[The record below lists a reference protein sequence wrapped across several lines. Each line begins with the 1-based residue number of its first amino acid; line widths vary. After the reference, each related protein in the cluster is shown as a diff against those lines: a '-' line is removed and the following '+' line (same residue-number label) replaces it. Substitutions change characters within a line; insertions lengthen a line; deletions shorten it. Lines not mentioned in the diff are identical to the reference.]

1 MFAVS
6 GGKTKPPKHIVLPFV
21 SKSLSGNTE
30 LIRTLKRLGRGAPYT
45 QTQAI
50 DMALCIQ
57 KISEYN
63 GDPGIK
69 GDCLRLRASPLCQGC
84 RNHLDA

>member
-21 SKSLSGNTE
+21 NKSLSGNTE

-57 KISEYN
+57 K
-63 GDPGIK
+63 
-69 GDCLRLRASPLCQGC
+69 L
-84 RNHLDA
+84 